1 MKKVLCIFSVV
12 LFLNGC
18 FSSSSKKEEVVIEE
32 PPVEENILRPTNET
46 CLAHEAP
53 TLSSNVKFEQ
63 VYANLEMGTVI
74 QIYRMPGNTD
84 EWFFIGRHGYVY
96 KFDDSPIVST
106 KTLLLDI
113 SEKVESSY
121 GEMGLLGMAFHPDF
135 SNNNKVY
142 LYYSYY
148 DDERV
153 RFTNLSEY
161 TYDVPNDALINE
173 VEIIKLRQYSQNH
186 QGGNIVFGPD
196 GYLYFAYGD
205 DAKGMVSQELD
216 DLYGKMIRINVPGD
230 GTYSI
235 PEDNPYVGV
244 EGARD
249 EIWASG
255 FRHPW
260 RWGFDKATNEIW
272 VGDVGANNIEEVDK
286 VVKGGNYGWPIKEGT
301 SCMLNEGCDG
311 QEDLIDPVLE
321 YSHEAGWGA
330 IIGGEVYRGSKIPGL
345 VGRFIFADF
354 SQFSQ
359 ILSLEYDEN
368 NEPYGM
374 PLFEGKLASGGG
386 IHSFT
391 SDHDGELF
399 VTHLNG
405 IFKMVPDDSVTT
417 SVDEFP
423 QLLSETGCFV
433 NTTNGLDVVE
443 SAIPFNV
450 SSSLYTD
457 GALKNRWMAIPD
469 GTEIE
474 VLENGDFIYPV
485 GSVLLK
491 EFSLSGK
498 KIETRLLMKNDA
510 NQWNGYTYEWNN
522 EQTEAVLL
530 PAGKTVNVGDVEYQ
544 IPSRVQ
550 CQSCHNDSVNGAI
563 GPEYRQLNIDHAYS
577 DTLTKNQIEYL
588 TTIGFIDE
596 MALSKQQELTALPDY
611 HLSDF
616 TNEQRVSSFVHS
628 NCAYCHNP
636 TGPAR
641 GNLDF
646 RWQVQDQWNACNK
659 DPEISTLGVEDA
671 KLIAPGHPNKSMIY
685 KRLNTTE
692 LYKMPPIGRTTIQQ
706 DVVEFLGDYINEV
719 ECK

>member
-1 MKKVLCIFSVV
+1 MFCIFSII

-18 FSSSSKKEEVVIEE
+18 FSSGSNKEEVVIDK
-32 PPVEENILRPTNET
+32 PPIEENILRPSNET

-53 TLSSNVKFEQ
+53 SIASNVKFEQ
-63 VYANLEMGTVI
+63 VYSKLEMGTPI
-74 QIYRMPGNTD
+74 QIYRMPGNND

-96 KFDDSPIVST
+96 KFNDTPNVST

-121 GEMGLLGMAFHPDF
+121 GEMGLLGMAFHPNF
-135 SNNNKVY
+135 SENYKVY

-148 DDERV
+148 GDDGLRY
-153 RFTNLSEY
+153 TNLSEY
-161 TYDVPNDALINE
+161 TYDLGNEALVDE

-205 DAKGMVSQELD
+205 DAKGMVAQELN
-216 DLYGKMIRINVPGD
+216 DLYGKMIRINVPGN

-244 EGARD
+244 EGARG

-260 RWGFDKATNEIW
+260 RWGIDKETKEIW
-272 VGDVGANNIEEVDK
+272 VGDVGANNLEEVDN

-311 QEDLIDPVLE
+311 QEDLIDPILE

-359 ILSLEYDEN
+359 ILSLEYDAN

-374 PLFEGKLASGGG
+374 PLFEGKLAPGGG

-405 IFKMVPDDSVTT
+405 IFKMVPDESIDATVS
-417 SVDEFP
+417 DFP
-423 QLLSETGCFV
+423 QLLSETGCFTV
-433 NTTNGLDVVE
+433 TDNGLEAVD
-443 SAIPFNV
+443 SAIPYNV

-457 GALKNRWMAIPD
+457 GAAKNRWMAIPD

-491 EFSLSGK
+491 EFSLGGK
-498 KIETRLLMKNDA
+498 KIETRLLMKNDTQ
-510 NQWNGYTYEWNN
+510 QWNGYTYEWNE
-522 EQTEAVLL
+522 EQTDAQLL
-530 PAGKTVNVGDVEYQ
+530 PAGKTVSVGDIDYQ
-544 IPSRVQ
+544 IPNRVQ
-550 CQSCHNDSVNGAI
+550 CQSCHNSSINGAI
-563 GPEYRQLNIDHAYS
+563 GPEYRQLNIEHAYS
-577 DTLTKNQIEYL
+577 DTLTTNQIEYL

-596 MALSKQQELTALPDY
+596 AELSKKEVLTALPDY

-636 TGPAR
+636 AGPAR
-641 GNLDF
+641 GSLDF
-646 RWQVQDQWNACNK
+646 RWQVQEQWNACNK
-659 DPEISTLGVEDA
+659 DPEISTLGVEGA
-671 KLIAPGHPNKSMIY
+671 KLIAPGHPDKSIIY

-692 LYKMPPIGRTTIQQ
+692 LYRMPPIGRTTIQQ